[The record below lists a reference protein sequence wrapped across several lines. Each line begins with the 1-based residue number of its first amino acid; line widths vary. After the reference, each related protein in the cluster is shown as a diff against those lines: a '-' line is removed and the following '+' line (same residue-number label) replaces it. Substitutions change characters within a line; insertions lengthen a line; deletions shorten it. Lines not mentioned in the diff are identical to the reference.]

1 MYGYRV
7 NAEWIVFDSVRLF
20 YKKARKYTQ
29 FISNSIIIVDEEY
42 DIGYMLWNLQIH
54 LANKSCI
61 GCTEIVIPMETI
73 RWIKHGTVLVNF
85 NVVCFGAQSF
95 NSGLFYVDVHIHSPS
110 EIMSNSP
117 IQ

>member
-95 NSGLFYVDVHIHSPS
+95 NSDLFYVDVHIHSPS